1 VIINE
6 IKAKPCIDYPC
17 RWVYKVIGG
26 DREELRRAIAA
37 LLQDLDHSIAFS
49 HSSAGGKYHSFN
61 VEVTVEC
68 EEKRLAVYEALKAEP
83 AVKIIL

>member
-1 VIINE
+1 MIIND
-6 IKAKPCIDYPC
+6 IKVKPCIDYPC
-17 RWVYKVIGG
+17 RWVYKVIGE
-26 DREELRRAIAA
+26 DREELRRAITV

-49 HSSAGGKYHSFN
+49 NSSSGGKYHSFN